1 MLRRGGR
8 FTWIIAAVVGV
19 VLVLAVTA
27 LIGNRDSR
35 NETVSAGE
43 WAQNVCGSIAVWRG
57 QLETIVDDLRD
68 PSAFNAAA
76 GEEPQSETPQGRTSF
91 IRKGLDRTV
100 QAAHVLVE
108 GIDNAGVPDTAQG
121 EEAADQV
128 TEWANSASDD
138 LEEAQD
144 SLDDEADSLEAAI
157 DQLTDAARAI
167 GSVLASG
174 VRTVAEVVQLDPE
187 LGSALQAS
195 STCQRLR
202 EETS

>member
-1 MLRRGGR
+1 MWRRGGR
-8 FTWIIAAVVGV
+8 WTWLIAAVVGV

-35 NETVSAGE
+35 DETVSAGE
-43 WAQNVCGSIAVWRG
+43 WAQNVCGSVAVWRG
-57 QLETIVDDLRD
+57 QLESIVDDLRD
-68 PSAFNAAA
+68 PSAFNSAA
-76 GEEPQSETPQGRTSF
+76 GEEPQSETPQGRTGF
-91 IRKGLDRTV
+91 IRKGLERTV
-100 QAAHVLVE
+100 QAADVLVE

-128 TEWANSASDD
+128 AEWASSASDD

-144 SLDDEADSLEAAI
+144 SLDDEADTLEEAI
-157 DQLTDAARAI
+157 EQLTGAAGAI

-174 VRTVAEVVQLDPE
+174 VRTVTEVVQLDPE

-195 STCQRLR
+195 STCQQLR